1 MTSPD
6 GQADPTGRNHYVVSP
21 APWIAGCSDIG
32 RKHTTNQD
40 ALSVAAKSEPEHTA
54 IIVVSDGVSTAMG
67 AEAAS
72 VAASEAACSHL
83 MEKLRDATAPNLAM
97 VEAFSAANDAVREAA
112 HGAEPSACTLV
123 AAMLEPKSIT
133 VGSIGDSR
141 AYWIGDDQSCQLLT
155 TDDSMAQAR
164 IMLGMTRTEAE
175 NSPQAHS
182 ITKWLGRD
190 SADVT
195 PSVITL
201 QPTGS
206 GWLLVCSDG
215 LWNYASSPAEMFD
228 VFSSARETAAHPS
241 VISEALVEWAL
252 AQGGRDNITVAV
264 ARHDLP

>member
-1 MTSPD
+1 
-6 GQADPTGRNHYVVSP
+6 
-21 APWIAGCSDIG
+21 
-32 RKHTTNQD
+32 
-40 ALSVAAKSEPEHTA
+40 
-54 IIVVSDGVSTAMG
+54 
-67 AEAAS
+67 
-72 VAASEAACSHL
+72 
-83 MEKLRDATAPNLAM
+83 
-97 VEAFSAANDAVREAA
+97 
-112 HGAEPSACTLV
+112 
-123 AAMLEPKSIT
+123 
-133 VGSIGDSR
+133 
-141 AYWIGDDQSCQLLT
+141 IGDDQSCQLLT